1 MEDYCFDATA
11 AAAAEQSR
19 RPQAGAA
26 SSGTSGIW
34 EPNKINLS
42 SVDAIIS
49 KVNRASPHR
58 FTDEIS
64 DDEIRQLCNTAT
76 DVFRMQPTLV
86 RIHPPAVIVGDIHGQ
101 FTDLQRIF
109 NTHGSPPEQ
118 QYVFLGDYVDRGP
131 QSLETIILLFCYKV
145 KYPSNF
151 MLLRGNHE
159 CANINRVYGF
169 YEEIDRRYPRPGA
182 RRLFDL
188 FNQVFAWMPYVGLV
202 GEKILCMHGG
212 ISDQIRS
219 LDQLSHLNRPQI
231 DPPLRTLEIDLLWAD
246 PARGVRGVIP
256 NTRGAG
262 IAFGEDVVERVCNM
276 LCLDYIIRA
285 HQVVM
290 DGVEYFAGRRLITLF
305 SAPRYTG
312 RNNTGATLTIA
323 PDLSHSITRFP
334 PA

>member
-1 MEDYCFDATA
+1 MAREDYCFDVTA

-19 RPQAGAA
+19 PSAT
-26 SSGTSGIW
+26 TSTLVQGDG
-34 EPNKINLS
+34 LS
-42 SVDAIIS
+42 SSFVDAIIR
-49 KVNRASPHR
+49 KVRTSPVQR
-58 FTDEIS
+58 FTDEIT
-64 DDEIRQLCNTAT
+64 DEELKQLCKAAT
-76 DVFRMQPTLV
+76 DIFRMQPTLV
-86 RIHPPAVIVGDIHGQ
+86 RIQPPVVVVGDIHGQ

-109 NTHGSPPEQ
+109 NTHGNPPEQ

-131 QSLETIILLFCYKV
+131 QSLETIVLLFCYKV
-145 KYPSNF
+145 KYPANF

-169 YEEIDRRYPRPGA
+169 FDEVNRRYQRPGP
-182 RRLFDL
+182 RRLYDL
-188 FNQVFAWMPYVGLV
+188 FNQTFAWMPYVGLI
-202 GEKILCMHGG
+202 GDKILCMHGG
-212 ISDQIRS
+212 LSDQINS
-219 LDQLSHLNRPQI
+219 LEQLSHLNRPQI

-262 IAFGEDVVERVCNM
+262 IAFGEDVVERVCDM

-323 PDLSHSITRFP
+323 PNLSHSITRFP